1 MVHYSLK
8 YANTSIRSIIWG
20 YVIVRE
26 DTITTMKYLH
36 IIYTLLNMNSKKI
49 SINMTLD
56 IVTKGIPFLH
66 MAIVTAMVFAGVP
79 RIISYTAMLW
89 GVCAIMSIP
98 LTEEEF
104 YLEFPSL
111 WRYRHLFGLGIC
123 FMISQSV

>member
-1 MVHYSLK
+1 
-8 YANTSIRSIIWG
+8 
-20 YVIVRE
+20 
-26 DTITTMKYLH
+26 
-36 IIYTLLNMNSKKI
+36 
-49 SINMTLD
+49 MTLD

-66 MAIVTAMVFAGVP
+66 MAIVTAMVFAGVS

-104 YLEFPSL
+104 YLEIPAL
-111 WRYRHLFGLGIC
+111 WRYRHLFGLGVC